1 MIRKHYWEGLAH
13 LELPV
18 RSSGTQDM
26 VRLLSQEGWGT
37 SVSLGTKEKNN
48 FELKLGTSSF
58 VYSLMIFER
67 YKRRGGPP
75 QNT

>member
-1 MIRKHYWEGLAH
+1 
-13 LELPV
+13 
-18 RSSGTQDM
+18 M

-37 SVSLGTKEKNN
+37 SVSLETKEKNN

-75 QNT
+75 QNTWSMGVHRLARAFFSRAEL

>member
-1 MIRKHYWEGLAH
+1 
-13 LELPV
+13 
-18 RSSGTQDM
+18 M